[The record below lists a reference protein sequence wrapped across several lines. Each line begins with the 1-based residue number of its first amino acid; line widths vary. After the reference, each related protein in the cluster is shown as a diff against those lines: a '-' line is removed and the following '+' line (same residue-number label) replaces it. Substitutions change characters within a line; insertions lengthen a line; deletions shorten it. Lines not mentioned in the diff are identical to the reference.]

1 MAMQKDN
8 KATYDNMDKAFRQSI
23 HRSEDISFV
32 IYNYNTVLTQ
42 EEAQRSNHEYIL
54 HGVEFQNGARI
65 LGIVRGWIAFAKRG
79 KEPNK
84 EGIG

>member
-8 KATYDNMDKAFRQSI
+8 KAAYDNRDKVFRQSI
-23 HRSEDISFV
+23 HRSTDISFV
-32 IYNYNTVLTQ
+32 MYNYNTVLTL
-42 EEAQRSNHEYIL
+42 EEPQRSNHEYIV
-54 HGVEFQNGARI
+54 HGGGFKNGVRI
-65 LGIVRGWIAFAKRG
+65 LDIVRGWIAFAKPG

>member
-1 MAMQKDN
+1 MASQKDI
-8 KATYDNMDKAFRQSI
+8 KAIYDTIDKFFRQSI
-23 HRSEDISFV
+23 HRNGDNSFV

-42 EEAQRSNHEYIL
+42 EEAQRSNYEYIL
-54 HGVEFQNGARI
+54 HSLGLKKGDRI
-65 LGIVRGWIAFAKRG
+65 LDTICGWIALAKRG

>member
-8 KATYDNMDKAFRQSI
+8 KAAYDNRDKVFRQSI
-23 HRSEDISFV
+23 HRSEDISCA
-32 IYNYNTVLTQ
+32 IYNCNIASTQ

-54 HGVEFQNGARI
+54 HSIGVKKSDRI
-65 LGIVRGWIAFAKRG
+65 LDIVCGRTVLLKPGR
-79 KEPNK
+79 EPNK

>member
-1 MAMQKDN
+1 MAIQKDN

-23 HRSEDISFV
+23 HRNAGISCA
-32 IYNYNTVLTQ
+32 IYNCNIASTL

-54 HGVEFQNGARI
+54 HSIGVKKSDRI
-65 LGIVRGWIAFAKRG
+65 LDIVCGRTVLLKPGR
-79 KEPNK
+79 EPNK